1 MDALRLLAL
10 TGSERDGSWNRRLRA
25 VGIAAAQRL
34 GASVAPFDLRALA
47 LPLYDGDL
55 EKAQG
60 VPDGARRLR
69 DALLDSDA
77 VLLVT
82 PEYNGF
88 PPPLV
93 VNSFDWLSRLGAEG
107 GLPSG
112 LGATANRPVGLMSA
126 SPGQLG
132 GLRSLNL
139 TRQHLG
145 ATFAML
151 VVPQQFALARAH
163 EAFDEAGALKDA
175 KAQASADAVVAGLLR
190 VAGALRPSAG

>member
-1 MDALRLLAL
+1 MNAVRLLAIS
-10 TGSERDGSWNRRLRA
+10 GSERSGSWNRHLRA
-25 VGIAAAQRL
+25 VGEAVAQRL
-34 GASVAPFDLRALA
+34 GALVTPFDLRALA

-60 VPDGARRLR
+60 VPDGTRRLR
-69 DALLDSDA
+69 DALLGSDA

-112 LGATANRPVGLMSA
+112 LGATANKPLGLMSA
-126 SPGQLG
+126 SPGLLG
-132 GLRSLNL
+132 GLRSLNF
-139 TRQHLG
+139 TRQYVSM
-145 ATFAML
+145 AFAML
-151 VVPQQFALARAH
+151 PVPQQFALARAN

-175 KAQASADAVVAGLLR
+175 KAQAAVETVIVSLLR
-190 VAGALRPSAG
+190 VAAALKAGAG